1 MIKSMTGYGSGSA
14 QSGGKTF
21 TVEIKSVNSR
31 YSDFSVKMPR
41 VYTFLEDV
49 LRKAAG
55 ERINRGKVD
64 IYVNVESD
72 GQEECVVKL
81 NSALAEAYLNALRT
95 LSETLGI
102 SSNATAE
109 TFLRIPDVFTVEK
122 ASDDAQLIT
131 DTALEALKGALDE
144 FDAMRIAE
152 GEKLVLD
159 LKEHLAF
166 IENATTEIEKRSPEI
181 VSEYRARIEERM
193 RDILGSASYDE
204 TRLLTEVAIFADK
217 VNVNEETVRLRSH
230 VAQFTKMLDDGGCVG
245 RKIDFLIQ
253 EMNREINTIGSKSN
267 DLDIAKIVID
277 VKAEIEK
284 LREQIQNV
292 E

>member
-1 MIKSMTGYGSGSA
+1 MIKSMTGYGSGKAEMGS
-14 QSGGKTF
+14 KTF

-31 YSDFSVKMPR
+31 YSDFSIKMPR
-41 VYTFLEDV
+41 IYTFMEDPI
-49 LRKAAG
+49 RKAASA
-55 ERINRGKVD
+55 RINRGKVD
-64 IYVNVESD
+64 IYINVESCGED
-72 GQEECVVKL
+72 DSVVKV
-81 NSALAEAYLNALRT
+81 NSALAREYLNGLRT
-95 LSETLGI
+95 LSAELEI
-102 SSNATAE
+102 PSNTTSE
-109 TFLRIPDVFTVEK
+109 TFLRIPDVFTVDK
-122 ASDDAQLIT
+122 ADEDEEVIKETVLR
-131 DTALEALKGALDE
+131 ALSGALDG

-152 GEKLVLD
+152 GEKLAAD
-159 LKEHLAF
+159 LKEHLKF
-166 IENATTEIEKRSPEI
+166 IADATETVEKRSPEI
-181 VSEYRARIEERM
+181 VSEYRSRIDERV
-193 RDILGSASYDE
+193 RDILGSATYDE

-230 VAQFTKMLDDGGCVG
+230 VEQFAKMLDEGGSVG

-267 DLDIAKIVID
+267 DLDIARIVID

>member
-1 MIKSMTGYGSGSA
+1 MIKSMTGYGSGKA
-14 QSGGKTF
+14 ELGGKTF

-31 YSDFSVKMPR
+31 YSDFSIKMPR
-41 VYTFLEDV
+41 VYTFLEDPV
-49 LRKAAG
+49 RKAASA
-55 ERINRGKVD
+55 RINRGKVD
-64 IYVNVESD
+64 IYINVESSGD
-72 GQEECVVKL
+72 DDSVVKV
-81 NSALAEAYLNALRT
+81 NEALAREYLEGLRS
-95 LSETLGI
+95 LSASLNI

-109 TFLRIPDVFTVEK
+109 TFLRIPDVFTVDK
-122 ASDDAQLIT
+122 ADED
-131 DTALEALKGALDE
+131 EALILKTVLDALSIALDG

-152 GEKLVLD
+152 GEKLAGD
-159 LKEHLAF
+159 LREHLGF
-166 IENATTEIEKRSPEI
+166 ILNATSEVEKRSPEI
-181 VSEYRARIEERM
+181 VTEYRARIEERV
-193 RDILGSASYDE
+193 RDILGSATYDE

-217 VNVNEETVRLRSH
+217 VNVNEETVRLKSH
-230 VAQFTKMLDDGGCVG
+230 VDQFSKMLDEGGSVG

-267 DLDIAKIVID
+267 DLDVARIVID

>member
-1 MIKSMTGYGSGSA
+1 MIKSMTGYGMGSA
-14 QSGGKTF
+14 EALGKTF

-41 VYTFLEDV
+41 IYTFLEEP
-49 LRKAAG
+49 LRKKAA
-55 ERINRGKVD
+55 ERISRGKAD
-64 IYVNVESD
+64 IYVNVESNGEAD
-72 GQEECVVKL
+72 SVVKL
-81 NSALAEAYLNALRT
+81 NEPLARAYLDALRT
-95 LSETLGI
+95 LSGALEI
-102 SSNATAE
+102 PSNTTAE

-122 ASDDAQLIT
+122 APDDAQIIT
-131 DTALEALKGALDE
+131 DAVIEALSTALDG

-152 GEKLVLD
+152 GEKLVQD
-159 LKEHLAF
+159 LKKHLAF
-166 IENATTEIEKRSPEI
+166 IDNATAQIEKRSPGI

-193 RDILGSASYDE
+193 RDILGSAEYDE
-204 TRLLTEVAIFADK
+204 ARLMTEVAIFADK

-230 VAQFTKMLDDGGCVG
+230 ISQFLAMLESGGCVG

-267 DLDIAKIVID
+267 DLEVARIVID

>member
-1 MIKSMTGYGSGSA
+1 MIKSMTGYGTGTA
-14 QSGGKTF
+14 EAVGKTF
-21 TVEIKSVNSR
+21 TVEIKAVNSR
-31 YSDFSVKMPR
+31 YSDFSIKMPR
-41 VYTFLEDV
+41 AYTFLEDP
-49 LRKAAG
+49 LRKKAS

-64 IYVNVESD
+64 IYVNVESNGEGD
-72 GQEECVVKL
+72 SVVNL
-81 NSALAEAYLNALRT
+81 NKPLAKAYLDALRE
-95 LSETLGI
+95 LGSELDI
-102 SSNATAE
+102 QSNANAE

-122 ASDDAQLIT
+122 APDDAEVIISAVT
-131 DTALEALKGALDE
+131 EALGIALDG
-144 FDAMRIAE
+144 FDAMRITE
-152 GEKLVLD
+152 GEKLVCD

-166 IENATTEIEKRSPEI
+166 IKNATEEVEKRSPKI
-181 VSEYRARIEERM
+181 VEEYRARIEERM
-193 RDILGSASYDE
+193 RDILGSASHDE

-230 VAQFTKMLDDGGCVG
+230 IEQFNQMLDGGGSVG

-267 DLDIAKIVID
+267 DLDVARIVID

>member
-1 MIKSMTGYGSGSA
+1 MIKSMTGYGSGKA
-14 QSGGKTF
+14 ELGGKTF

-31 YSDFSVKMPR
+31 YSDFSIKMPR
-41 VYTFLEDV
+41 IYTFLEDPV
-49 LRKAAG
+49 RKAASA
-55 ERINRGKVD
+55 RINRGKVD
-64 IYVNVESD
+64 IYINVESSGD
-72 GQEECVVKL
+72 DDSVVKV
-81 NSALAEAYLNALRT
+81 NEALAREYLEGLRS
-95 LSETLGI
+95 LSASLNI

-109 TFLRIPDVFTVEK
+109 TFLRIPDVFTVDK
-122 ASDDAQLIT
+122 ADED
-131 DTALEALKGALDE
+131 EALILKTVLDALSIALDG

-152 GEKLVLD
+152 GEKLAGD
-159 LKEHLAF
+159 LREHLGF
-166 IENATTEIEKRSPEI
+166 ILNATSEVEKRSPEI
-181 VSEYRARIEERM
+181 VTEYRARIEERV
-193 RDILGSASYDE
+193 RDILGSATYDE

-217 VNVNEETVRLRSH
+217 VNVNEETVRLKSH
-230 VAQFTKMLDDGGCVG
+230 VDQFSKMLDEGGSVG

-267 DLDIAKIVID
+267 DLDVARIVID

>member
-1 MIKSMTGYGSGSA
+1 MIKSMTGYGSGKA
-14 QSGGKTF
+14 ELGGKTF

-31 YSDFSVKMPR
+31 YSDFSIKMPR
-41 VYTFLEDV
+41 VYTFLEDPV
-49 LRKAAG
+49 RKAASA
-55 ERINRGKVD
+55 RINRGKVD
-64 IYVNVESD
+64 IYINVESSGD
-72 GQEECVVKL
+72 DDSVVKV
-81 NSALAEAYLNALRT
+81 NEALAREYLEGLRT
-95 LSETLGI
+95 LSASLNI

-109 TFLRIPDVFTVEK
+109 TFLRIPDVFTVDK
-122 ASDDAQLIT
+122 ADED
-131 DTALEALKGALDE
+131 EALILKTVLDALSIALDG

-152 GEKLVLD
+152 GEKLAGD
-159 LKEHLAF
+159 LREHLGF
-166 IENATTEIEKRSPEI
+166 ILNATSEVEKRSPEI
-181 VSEYRARIEERM
+181 VTEYRARIEERV
-193 RDILGSASYDE
+193 RDILGSATYDE

-217 VNVNEETVRLRSH
+217 VNVNEETVRLKSH
-230 VAQFTKMLDDGGCVG
+230 VDQFTKMLDEGGSVG

-267 DLDIAKIVID
+267 DLDVARIVID

>member
-1 MIKSMTGYGSGSA
+1 MIKSMTGYGTGTA
-14 QSGGKTF
+14 EAVGKTF
-21 TVEIKSVNSR
+21 TVEIKAVNSR
-31 YSDFSVKMPR
+31 YSDFSIKMPR
-41 VYTFLEDV
+41 AYTFLEDP
-49 LRKAAG
+49 LRKKAS

-64 IYVNVESD
+64 IYVNVESSGEGD
-72 GQEECVVKL
+72 SVVNL
-81 NSALAEAYLNALRT
+81 NKPLAKAYLDALR
-95 LSETLGI
+95 ELGAELEI
-102 SSNATAE
+102 QSNANAE

-122 ASDDAQLIT
+122 APDDAEVIVAT
-131 DTALEALKGALDE
+131 VSEALEIALDG
-144 FDAMRIAE
+144 FDTMRIAE
-152 GEKLVLD
+152 GEKLVAD

-166 IENATTEIEKRSPEI
+166 IKNATEEVEKRSPKI
-181 VSEYRARIEERM
+181 VEEYRTRIEERM

-217 VNVNEETVRLRSH
+217 VNVNEETVRLKSH
-230 VAQFTKMLDDGGCVG
+230 IDQFNEMLDGGGSVG

-267 DLDIAKIVID
+267 DLDVARIVID

>member
-1 MIKSMTGYGSGSA
+1 MIKSMTGYGAGSA
-14 QSGGKTF
+14 GLGNKTF
-21 TVEIKSVNSR
+21 TVEIKAVNSR
-31 YSDFSVKMPR
+31 YSDFSIKMPR
-41 VYTFLEDV
+41 VYTFLEDP
-49 LRKAAG
+49 LRKAASA
-55 ERINRGKVD
+55 RINRGKVD
-64 IYVNVESD
+64 IYVNVESSGED
-72 GQEECVVKL
+72 DSVVKV
-81 NSALAEAYLNALRT
+81 NTALAQEYLGALRS
-95 LSETLGI
+95 LSSDLEI
-102 SSNATAE
+102 ASNATAE
-109 TFLRIPDVFTVEK
+109 TFLRIPDVFTVDK
-122 ASDDAQLIT
+122 APEDEELIRETVIKALAQ
-131 DTALEALKGALDE
+131 ALDG

-152 GEKLVLD
+152 GEKLVCD

-166 IENATTEIEKRSPEI
+166 IANATQEVEKRSPQI
-181 VSEYRARIEERM
+181 VTEYRARIEERM

-230 VAQFTKMLDDGGCVG
+230 VAQFTQMLEDGGSVG

-267 DLDIAKIVID
+267 DLDVARIVID

>member
-1 MIKSMTGYGSGSA
+1 MIKSMTGYGMGTA
-14 QSGGKTF
+14 EAAGKTF
-21 TVEIKSVNSR
+21 TVEIKAVNSR
-31 YSDFSVKMPR
+31 YSDFSIKMPR
-41 VYTFLEDV
+41 AYTFLEEP
-49 LRKAAG
+49 LRKKAS

-64 IYVNVESD
+64 IYVNVESTGEGD
-72 GQEECVVKL
+72 SVVNL
-81 NSALAEAYLNALRT
+81 NKSLAKAYLDALR
-95 LSETLGI
+95 ELGDELQI
-102 SSNATAE
+102 QSNANAE

-122 ASDDAQLIT
+122 APDDAEVIISAVT
-131 DTALEALKGALDE
+131 EALGIALDG

-152 GEKLVLD
+152 GEKLVCD
-159 LKEHLAF
+159 LNEHLAF
-166 IENATTEIEKRSPEI
+166 IKNATEEVEKRSPKI
-181 VSEYRARIEERM
+181 VEEYRARIEERM

-230 VAQFTKMLDDGGCVG
+230 IEQFGQMLADGGSVG

-267 DLDIAKIVID
+267 DLDVARIVID